1 MTAEA
6 RGFRVRGRVQGV
18 GYRWFVAR
26 AARDL
31 DLAGWVANRADGSV
45 EIVARGADEALAAF
59 AARLAEGPPA
69 ARVAGVD
76 EFPAELDPGLSGFDI
91 A

>member
-1 MTAEA
+1 MTAET

-18 GYRWFVAR
+18 GFRWFVAR

-31 DLAGWVANRADGSV
+31 DLCGWVANRPDGSV
-45 EIVARGADEALAAF
+45 EIVARGAAAALAAL
-59 AARLAEGPPA
+59 AARLAVGPPA

-76 EFPAELDPGLSGFDI
+76 EFPAELDPGRSGFDI